1 MKKVLEF
8 REEGFNCAESI
19 VKAFNEEH
27 NLNIP
32 VQVATPFGTGMAVGG
47 TCGAIAGALISL
59 GAIKGREEGSAK
71 NESRLY
77 TKDIVNKVK
86 EKYGTLECIELK
98 KNGVSCADII
108 EYTYEV
114 LNESMK

>member
-8 REEGFNCAESI
+8 RDQGYNCAESI
-19 VKAFNEEH
+19 VKTFNEEH

-59 GAIKGREEGSAK
+59 GAINGREEATDT
-71 NESRLY
+71 NESRKY

-98 KNGVSCADII
+98 KKGISCGEII

-114 LNESMK
+114 LNESIK